1 MEQYRFPYKSG
12 VYVGTPVK
20 ENPEQWLMEVQ
31 VVLEHPRQG
40 DLHQPKK
47 TNVPIFHERRA
58 LAEKEKIWVQKKAVK
73 PLETVP
79 DVTYKESLRQA
90 FDAYEQEL
98 ENKEDEFSQKSL
110 ETLHAVKADYERQKL
125 L

>member
-12 VYVGTPVK
+12 IYVGIPVK

-31 VVLEHPRQG
+31 MVLEHPKQG

-73 PLETVP
+73 PIDTVP
-79 DVTYKESLRQA
+79 DMTYKESLRQA
-90 FDAYEQEL
+90 FNAYEQEL
-98 ENKEDEFSQKSL
+98 ESKEDEFSQKSL
-110 ETLHAVKADYERQKL
+110 KTLRDVKTDYERQKL

>member
-12 VYVGTPVK
+12 VYVGIPVK

-79 DVTYKESLRQA
+79 DMTYKESLRQA
-90 FDAYEQEL
+90 FDEYEHEL
-98 ENKEDEFSQKSL
+98 KNKEDEFSQKSL
-110 ETLHAVKADYERQKL
+110 KTLHAVKADYERQKL

>member
-1 MEQYRFPYKSG
+1 
-12 VYVGTPVK
+12 
-20 ENPEQWLMEVQ
+20 MEVQ

-79 DVTYKESLRQA
+79 DMTYKESLRQA

-98 ENKEDEFSQKSL
+98 ESKEDEFSQKSL
-110 ETLHAVKADYERQKL
+110 KTLYAVKADYERQKL